1 MVNTLTV
8 DGTKIDQ
15 VLSQIIKLIVRLD
28 KSAKKTKSRK
38 EKRLVG

>member
-1 MVNTLTV
+1 MANTLIV

-15 VLSQIIKLIVRLD
+15 VISQIIKLIIRLD